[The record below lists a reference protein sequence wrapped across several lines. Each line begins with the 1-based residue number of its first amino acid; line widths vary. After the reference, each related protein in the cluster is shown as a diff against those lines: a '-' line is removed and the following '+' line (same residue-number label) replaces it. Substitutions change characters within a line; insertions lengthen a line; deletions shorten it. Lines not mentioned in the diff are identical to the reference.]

1 MAGNEST
8 SRKAGKEIIMN
19 TAAFCRDSFP
29 NETNFLKQQMTFPR
43 TISQREKKVTIFTNV
58 ELKQEPN
65 ASDLCV

>member
-29 NETNFLKQQMTFPR
+29 NETNFLKQ
-43 TISQREKKVTIFTNV
+43 
-58 ELKQEPN
+58 
-65 ASDLCV
+65 